1 MIYEQFVDKLTDH
14 PTVLKSDKEDDGVI
28 SFWILYNTHQIW
40 QLCIICRS
48 YNSKHILLLYE
59 SIWSNLQKQQYVH
72 SSNSLLCFLQTMLI
86 LYVHA
91 CTVEYLYVACELSD
105 NGQ

>member
-1 MIYEQFVDKLTDH
+1 MVWLASAFYIMHIKYGSVYHMYKLQFQTQFCYFMIAYGVTYRNSSMY
-14 PTVLKSDKEDDGVI
+14 TV
-28 SFWILYNTHQIW
+28 
-40 QLCIICRS
+40 C
-48 YNSKHILLLYE
+48 
-59 SIWSNLQKQQYVH
+59 
-72 SSNSLLCFLQTMLI
+72 SNSLLYFLQTMLI